1 MPHIRDP
8 KPAGRVAIE
17 TAHQDT
23 EMAWTSAI
31 PRVLRSWGATDV
43 DPFEFIRA
51 KSALYMILL
60 GYQAERSVKCHL
72 NRRLG
77 VAAEQDKHPLPRGV
91 SSLAC

>member
-1 MPHIRDP
+1 
-8 KPAGRVAIE
+8 
-17 TAHQDT
+17 
-23 EMAWTSAI
+23 MAWTSVI

-51 KSALYMILL
+51 KSALYMILP

-72 NRRLG
+72 SLRLRA
-77 VAAEQDKHPLPRGV
+77 AAEQDKQPLPRVV